1 MKFISPCS
9 LVFVAVIIVI
19 LAGCPRDGE
28 GIETLMWAIDGDFI
42 ADDIQEEA
50 LGDNEYEEWD
60 HEDDEEGDQINFLDY
75 EKLEYDYDEDNKNA
89 S

>member
-1 MKFISPCS
+1 
-9 LVFVAVIIVI
+9 
-19 LAGCPRDGE
+19 
-28 GIETLMWAIDGDFI
+28 MWAIDGDFI

-75 EKLEYDYDEDNKNA
+75 EKLEYDYDEE
-89 S
+89 